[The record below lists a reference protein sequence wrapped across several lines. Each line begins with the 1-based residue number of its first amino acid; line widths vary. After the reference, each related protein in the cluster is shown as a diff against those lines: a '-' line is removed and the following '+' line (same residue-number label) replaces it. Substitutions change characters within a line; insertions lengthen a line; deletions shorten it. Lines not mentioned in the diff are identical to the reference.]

1 MSSNVGMSSCC
12 LSGTLQ
18 TGTPKGH
25 EEVINGL
32 NVYVSPSPDNS
43 TRRSIIFISDIFG
56 YKLNNTRL
64 LADQYAAAGFFVY
77 LPDFFNGDA
86 LPIEFLQDAE
96 PPLKV
101 RETLSIVDKGVK
113 TAKVGVTLGPW
124 LYRHSESVSKP
135 LVEGFVRTVKMTPGT
150 NSVGTIGF
158 W

>member
-1 MSSNVGMSSCC
+1 MSTGVGMSSCC

-25 EEVINGL
+25 EEEINGL
-32 NVYVSPSPDNS
+32 QVYVSPPPDQS
-43 TRRSIIFISDIFG
+43 TRRSIVFISDIFG

-77 LPDFFNGDA
+77 VPDFFEGDS
-86 LPIEFLQDAE
+86 LPIEFLQSAE

-101 RETLSIVDKGVK
+101 RQNLSLVDKGLK
-113 TAKVGVTLGPW
+113 TATVATTLGPW

-135 LVEGFVRTVKMTPGT
+135 MIEGFIRTIKMTPGT
-150 NSVGTIGF
+150 NSVGSIGF